1 MPSQEQEP
9 VFTNYDVDTGRI
21 DFDEFR
27 KYYKLSSATT
37 RLILKQ
43 LGYGVIREGTNQYI
57 VGENQYDVSNSYYLK
72 HAVFEYRKTMG
83 LTRTLS
89 GNFVEYELDTPDG
102 VVGIGVSHIDDEKN
116 VEPVSASIR
125 TEPNKPSKTQMVPV
139 NRGTELMMR
148 KKSVPTAPVIQSIQT
163 STSSPDGL
171 ETLLNL
177 LVEVQRSSGPVDPL
191 SPQKTLQEAETNQ
204 FLITTEQLGT
214 LLGMSK
220 GTISSKK
227 SGFRKLGFEY
237 EKVKEGNTTLWKVR
251 RY

>member
-1 MPSQEQEP
+1 MTTEEQKP
-9 VFTNYDVDTGRI
+9 VFTNLDRDTGRI

-43 LGYGVIREGTNQYI
+43 LDYQVIREGGKQFI
-57 VGENQYDVSNSYYLK
+57 VGDNKYDVSNSYYLK

-83 LTRTLS
+83 LIRTLT
-89 GNFVEYELDTPDG
+89 GDFVEYEVDAPGG
-102 VVGIGVSHIDDEKN
+102 VVGIGVSHIDDEKV
-116 VEPVSASIR
+116 VEPVSPSIR
-125 TEPNKPSKTQMVPV
+125 TEPNKQSKTQMVPV
-139 NRGTELMMR
+139 NRGAELMMR
-148 KKSVPTAPVIQSIQT
+148 KGRAPSPVITQSVQPSI
-163 STSSPDGL
+163 SSSDGL
-171 ETLLNL
+171 QTLLTL
-177 LVEVQRSSGPVDPL
+177 LSEVQRGSVPPDPL
-191 SPQKTLQEAETNQ
+191 SPQRTLQEAETNQ
-204 FLITTEQLGT
+204 FLITTEQLGQ

-237 EKVKEGNTTLWKVR
+237 EKVKEGNTTLWRVK